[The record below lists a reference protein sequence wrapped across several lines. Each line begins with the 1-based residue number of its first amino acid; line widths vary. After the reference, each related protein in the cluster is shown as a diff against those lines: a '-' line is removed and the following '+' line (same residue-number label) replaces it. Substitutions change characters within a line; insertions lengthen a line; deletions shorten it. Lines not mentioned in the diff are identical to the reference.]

1 MKESSRLFNCAL
13 CHRLC
18 NICSDCD
25 RGNIYCSKLCSM
37 KARTAS
43 LRESA
48 KRYQSSFLG
57 RMKHAKR
64 QARYRQRQREQVLK
78 TEKVTHQGYAA
89 SPSGVLL
96 STVPKLEKQR
106 LSEVVVEEVRP
117 CDICHQGKF
126 HYFRSGFI
134 RHHQDK
140 SALISALWPC
150 GP

>member
-1 MKESSRLFNCAL
+1 
-13 CHRLC
+13 
-18 NICSDCD
+18 
-25 RGNIYCSKLCSM
+25 M

-64 QARYRQRQREQVLK
+64 QARYRQRQREQAPK
-78 TEKVTHQGYAA
+78 IEKVTHQGYAV
-89 SPSGVLL
+89 SLFDVLL
-96 STVPKLEKQR
+96 STMLKPEKTR
-106 LSEVVVEEVRP
+106 CSEVMVEEVRP

-126 HYFRSGFI
+126 HYFRSGFV

-140 SALISALWPC
+140 STLISSLWPA